1 MLAASFLPNLTA
13 GFSRWLPGLRWLAI
27 AWIVVFWQLGYPS
40 LMDPDEAH
48 YAELT
53 REMLQSGNWLVPLLD
68 GKPFIDKP
76 ILFHWLQG
84 ASMLLLGESE
94 FAARLP
100 SALASL
106 ALFGLI
112 RRVGLALFGAAV
124 GEWGAIMFATIP
136 ATFALSSIGLMDML
150 FTAFLFGAAGCLLI
164 AVREQRR
171 AVEWAGYALLALA
184 VTTKGPVALVI
195 VAVFCSIAWAAGGD
209 LRAWARALHWKSGLF
224 LAAIAASPW
233 FLWMYVHFRQ
243 GFVDGYLLAGNLYYV
258 TQPSTFSGR
267 AVSHLFYVRALTG
280 GFFPW
285 SAIALAYGADLVVR
299 RRTRR
304 PMSVEEKLLWLWAAV
319 IIGLF
324 SAARFKL
331 DQYVFPAAPALC
343 LIAAKAWRDAALGD
357 RIQSRAVRLCV
368 MGLGAI
374 LVLAGS
380 FTSVYLFE
388 LNLELPASA
397 IVLPIVLAV
406 GGIAILASL
415 AAVDWRMPVT
425 PIVPVVMLL
434 ALYAIVVTVGFPTL
448 ERARPT
454 ALIARTLRQ
463 MTPADA
469 PAGIYNLEKWRAS
482 LRYYSQRPLM
492 QLSTPDDVVGFS
504 KQSRP
509 VYIFIIRRDYRALRE
524 SGIALREVF
533 RSRAVVGTTRAQG
546 GLRRQHWD
554 DLIIVT
560 NAPHRHGRWL
570 P

>member
-1 MLAASFLPNLTA
+1 M
-13 GFSRWLPGLRWLAI
+13 
-27 AWIVVFWQLGYPS
+27 
-40 LMDPDEAH
+40 M
-48 YAELT
+48 
-53 REMLQSGNWLVPLLD
+53 
-68 GKPFIDKP
+68 
-76 ILFHWLQG
+76 
-84 ASMLLLGESE
+84 LLGESE

-106 ALFGLI
+106 ALFALT
-112 RRVGLALFGAAV
+112 RRVGLTLFGAAV

-136 ATFALSSIGLMDML
+136 ATFALSSIALLDMV

-184 VTTKGPVALVI
+184 VMTKGPVAI
-195 VAVFCSIAWAAGGD
+195 VVVGFFCSIAWLAGGD
-209 LRAWARALHWKSGLF
+209 LRAWVRGLHWKSGLF

-233 FLWMYVHFRQ
+233 FIWMYVHFGRA
-243 GFVDGYLLAGNLYYV
+243 FIEGYVLAGNLYYL
-258 TQPSTFSGR
+258 TQPSAFSQR
-267 AVSHLFYVRALTG
+267 AVSHLFYVRALAG

-285 SAIALAYGADLVVR
+285 SAIVIAHAVDLVAW
-299 RRTRR
+299 RRTRP
-304 PMSVEEKLLWLWAAV
+304 PMPVEEKLLWLWALI
-319 IIGLF
+319 IIGFF

-331 DQYVFPAAPALC
+331 DHYIFPAAPALC
-343 LIAAKAWRDAALGD
+343 LIAAKAWQEAALGD
-357 RIQSRAVRLCV
+357 GIQTRAVRLCV
-368 MGLGAI
+368 LALGAI

-388 LNLELPASA
+388 LNLELPAYA
-397 IVLPIVLAV
+397 ILLPIVLAV

-415 AAVDWRMPVT
+415 AAVEWRMPAT
-425 PIVPVVMLL
+425 PIVPVITLL

-448 ERARPT
+448 ERTRPT

-463 MTPADA
+463 TTPADA

-482 LRYYSQRPLM
+482 LRYYSERPLT
-492 QLSTPDDVVGFS
+492 QLSTPEDVINFS
-504 KQSRP
+504 RQSRP
-509 VYIFIIRRDYRALRE
+509 VYLFIIRRDYHALRD

-533 RSRAVVGTTRAQG
+533 RCRAVVGTTKGTG

-554 DLIIVT
+554 DLILVT
-560 NAPHRHGRWL
+560 NAPRRARPWL